1 MALKYQLDTLEGLDE
16 GIAALYI
23 EKDGRFTLD
32 VDGHA
37 NPEAGDRIP
46 KSRLDAE
53 IEKRKIADATLKE
66 VADSY
71 LESIPEEMRE
81 LVPDLPPAAKIKWIQ
96 QANAK
101 GLFNVQDK
109 HPIDSKKPGAKAPRD
124 FEGLSPQAIMS
135 MGYKT
140 K

>member
-1 MALKYQLDTLEGLDE
+1 MALKMVVDTLEGLDE
-16 GIAALYI
+16 GIAALYV
-23 EKDGRFTLD
+23 EKDRKFTLD

-81 LVPDLPPAAKIKWIQ
+81 LVPDLSPAGKIKWIQ

-101 GLFNVQDK
+101 GLFDAK
-109 HPIDSKKPGAKAPRD
+109 AKEPIDSKKPEAKAPKD
-124 FEGLSPQAIMS
+124 FEGLSPQAIMAQ
-135 MGYKT
+135 GYRT